1 MIGISFYLQDPLAE
15 AQINHAA
22 NLGVKRAFTSLHIPE
37 EKGDLVKR
45 LIRLL
50 KLSESYGMEI
60 HADVTLNT
68 LDHLGIGRFTD
79 LRQLGIKGIRLDD
92 GFDRETVT
100 SLSKVF
106 SLSLNASTLNE
117 DELLAI
123 LGSGVEPE
131 SLIAW
136 HNFYPR
142 RETGL
147 EEEFFHEQN
156 RIFKK
161 YGIPIF
167 AFIPGAGGKRGPLHD
182 GLPTLE
188 KHRLMNPYAAGVEL
202 FQHVDGVYV
211 GDQGT
216 ENNLLENLTV
226 YKNLN
231 ILSIR
236 MESQLFQGG
245 QYKLRPDVSQDV
257 FRLQNTRIS
266 ANIVPSNTVT
276 RSLGSITMDN
286 DAYGRYRGEIQICR
300 RDLEADHRVNVIGRV
315 IVEDIPLLSLLK
327 PGQSIELLSEGKVRS
342 NDQ

>member
-1 MIGISFYLQDPLAE
+1 
-15 AQINHAA
+15 
-22 NLGVKRAFTSLHIPE
+22 VKGAFTSLHIPE

-45 LIRLL
+45 MIRLL
-50 KLSESYGMEI
+50 KLAEDYGMEI
-60 HADVTLNT
+60 HADVSLNT
-68 LDHLGIGRFTD
+68 LDHLGINKFTD
-79 LRQLGIKGIRLDD
+79 LWPLGIKGIRLDD
-92 GFDRETVT
+92 GFDKEMVI

-117 DELLAI
+117 DELLAV
-123 LGSGVEPE
+123 LGGGVVPE

-142 RETGL
+142 PETGL

-156 RIFKK
+156 RMFKK

-167 AFIPGAGGKRGPLHD
+167 AFIPGAGSKRGPLHE

-188 KHRLMNPYAAGVEL
+188 KHRLMNPYAAGIEL
-202 FQHVDGVYV
+202 IQHVEGVYV

-216 ENNLLENLTV
+216 EDNLLENLTA

-231 ILSIR
+231 ILTIR
-236 MESQLFQGG
+236 VESRLLQSG

-257 FRLQNTRIS
+257 FRLQNTRVT
-266 ANIVPSNTVT
+266 ANVEPSNTAA

-286 DAYGRYRGEIQICR
+286 DAYGRYRGEVQICK
-300 RDLEADHRVNVIGRV
+300 RDLGANHRVNVIGRV
-315 IVEDIPLLSLLK
+315 IEDDIPLLSLLK
-327 PGQSIELLSEGKVRS
+327 PGQTIKLIIE
-342 NDQ
+342 

>member
-1 MIGISFYLQDPLAE
+1 MIGISFYLQDPHAE
-15 AQINHAA
+15 TQIIHAA

-45 LIRLL
+45 IIRLL
-50 KLSESYGMEI
+50 KLAEDYGMEI
-60 HADVTLNT
+60 HADVSLNM
-68 LDHLGIGRFTD
+68 LDHLGINKFTD
-79 LRQLGIKGIRLDD
+79 LWPLGIKGIRLDD
-92 GFDRETVT
+92 GFDKEMVI

-117 DELLAI
+117 DALLAV
-123 LGSGVEPE
+123 LGGGVEPE

-142 RETGL
+142 PETGL
-147 EEEFFHEQN
+147 EEVFFHEQN
-156 RIFKK
+156 RMFKK

-167 AFIPGAGGKRGPLHD
+167 AFIPGAGSKRGPLHE

-188 KHRLMNPYAAGVEL
+188 KHRLMNPYAAGIEL
-202 FQHVDGVYV
+202 IQHVEGVYV

-216 ENNLLENLTV
+216 EDNLLENLTA

-231 ILSIR
+231 ILTIR
-236 MESQLFQGG
+236 VESRLLQSG

-257 FRLQNTRIS
+257 FRLQNTRVT
-266 ANIVPSNTVT
+266 ANVEPNNTAE

-286 DAYGRYRGEIQICR
+286 DAYGRYRGEVQICK
-300 RDLEADHRVNVIGRV
+300 RDLGANHRVNVIGRV
-315 IVEDIPLLSLLK
+315 IEEDIPLLSLLK
-327 PGQSIELLSEGKVRS
+327 PGQTIKLIIE
-342 NDQ
+342 

>member
-1 MIGISFYLQDPLAE
+1 MIGISFYLQDPHAE
-15 AQINHAA
+15 TQIIHAA

-45 LIRLL
+45 MIRLL
-50 KLSESYGMEI
+50 KLAEDYGMEI
-60 HADVTLNT
+60 HADVSLNT
-68 LDHLGIGRFTD
+68 LDHLGINKFTD
-79 LRQLGIKGIRLDD
+79 LWPLGIKGIRLDD
-92 GFDRETVT
+92 GFDKEMVI

-117 DELLAI
+117 DELLAV
-123 LGSGVEPE
+123 LEGGVVPE

-142 RETGL
+142 PETGL

-156 RIFKK
+156 RMFKK

-167 AFIPGAGGKRGPLHD
+167 AFIPGAGSKRGPLHE

-188 KHRLMNPYAAGVEL
+188 KHRLMNPYAAGIEL
-202 FQHVDGVYV
+202 IQHVEGVYI

-216 ENNLLENLTV
+216 EDNLLENLTA

-231 ILSIR
+231 ILTIR
-236 MESQLFQGG
+236 VESRLLQCG

-257 FRLQNTRIS
+257 FRLQNTRVT
-266 ANIVPSNTVT
+266 ANVEPSNTAA

-286 DAYGRYRGEIQICR
+286 DAYGRYRGEVQICK
-300 RDLEADHRVNVIGRV
+300 RDLGANHRVNVIGRV
-315 IVEDIPLLSLLK
+315 IEDDIPLLSLLK
-327 PGQSIELLSEGKVRS
+327 PGQTIKLIIE
-342 NDQ
+342 